1 MAKRIAIVVLSLIF
15 VVSVAGLS
23 FSAEKEQMMK
33 HMGTVS
39 AIDAKAKTV
48 TIKDAKGQASTM
60 TEVDEKTLST
70 LKVGDEV
77 ECMHVMK
84 EGKAVCKGMKKVM
97 KPGAKPKTSGY

>member
-1 MAKRIAIVVLSLIF
+1 MVKKIAIVALSLIF
-15 VVSVAGLS
+15 MLSVTALS
-23 FSAEKEQMMK
+23 FSAEKEQPMK

-48 TIKDAKGQASTM
+48 TIKDAKGQELTM
-60 TEVDEKTLST
+60 TQVDEKTIST

-84 EGKAVCKGMKKVM
+84 EGKAVCKGMKKV
-97 KPGAKPKTSGY
+97 KSGTKPKAGGY

>member
-1 MAKRIAIVVLSLIF
+1 MVKKIMVVAMSLIF
-15 VVSVAGLS
+15 VVSVAALS

-33 HMGTVS
+33 HLGTIS

-84 EGKAVCKGMKKVM
+84 EGKAVCKGMQKV
-97 KPGAKPKTSGY
+97 KSGAKPKGSGY

>member
-1 MAKRIAIVVLSLIF
+1 MVKRIAIVALSLIF
-15 VVSVAGLS
+15 VISVAALS
-23 FSAEKEQMMK
+23 FSAEKEQPMK

-48 TIKDAKGQASTM
+48 TIKDAKGHESTM
-60 TEVDEKTLST
+60 TQVDEKTIAG

-84 EGKAVCKGMKKVM
+84 EGKAVCKGMKKV
-97 KPGAKPKTSGY
+97 KSGAKPKTGGY

>member
-1 MAKRIAIVVLSLIF
+1 MVKKIAVVVLSLLF
-15 VVSVAGLS
+15 VVSVVALS
-23 FSAEKEQMMK
+23 FSAEKEQAMT

-48 TIKDAKGQASTM
+48 TIKDAKGQATTV

-77 ECMHVMK
+77 ECTHVMK
-84 EGKAVCKGMKKVM
+84 EGKAVCKGMKKM
-97 KPGAKPKTSGY
+97 KAKPKASGY

>member
-1 MAKRIAIVVLSLIF
+1 VLSLIF

-48 TIKDAKGQASTM
+48 TIKDAKGTESTM

-77 ECMHVMK
+77 ECMHEMK
-84 EGKAVCKGMKKVM
+84 AGKAVCEGMKKV
-97 KPGAKPKTSGY
+97 KPGTKPKSSGY

>member
-1 MAKRIAIVVLSLIF
+1 MMKKIAVVVLSLIF
-15 VVSVAGLS
+15 VVSVAALS

-48 TIKDAKGQASTM
+48 TIKDAKGQESTM
-60 TEVDEKTLST
+60 TEVDATTLST

-84 EGKAVCKGMKKVM
+84 EGKAVCKGMKKM
-97 KPGAKPKTSGY
+97 KSGSKPKTSGY